1 MYWLQRPP
9 YLRRAAAVALVAA
22 AFAWDLRG
30 SSTEVHPFA
39 ARAIAAGSPIDQA
52 DLTWRRIPEG
62 SFDVPEL
69 TGRVAAVDLAAGD
82 PISGS
87 VLAPPTSVPAG
98 WWAVPVD
105 VGAHAVTGEPVLLV
119 VTDPPLTVGGIVV
132 STQRGDPYS
141 LDYRPALVAVPGE
154 VAPVIAAAGRA
165 GLLVTAVR
173 P

>member
-1 MYWLQRPP
+1 
-9 YLRRAAAVALVAA
+9 
-22 AFAWDLRG
+22 
-30 SSTEVHPFA
+30 
-39 ARAIAAGSPIDQA
+39 
-52 DLTWRRIPEG
+52 
-62 SFDVPEL
+62 
-69 TGRVAAVDLAAGD
+69 
-82 PISGS
+82 
-87 VLAPPTSVPAG
+87 
-98 WWAVPVD
+98 
-105 VGAHAVTGEPVLLV
+105 VLLV